1 MPALGRYSAL
11 VSEPSVAGRQSRS
24 KGTGQGRPVRGARLG
39 LDPAPQRAARP
50 DSDGW
55 PERRRRAMVLVS
67 PEQTRYIGAT
77 DSLRKRLSRGLG
89 HLVGWGFQSG
99 GQA

>member
-1 MPALGRYSAL
+1 
-11 VSEPSVAGRQSRS
+11 
-24 KGTGQGRPVRGARLG
+24 
-39 LDPAPQRAARP
+39 
-50 DSDGW
+50 
-55 PERRRRAMVLVS
+55 MVLVS

-77 DSLRKRLSRGLG
+77 DSLRKRLSSGLG